1 MGTSQKETTEENGK
15 AVVSIPKT
23 SDVASTS
30 VQRSLQEQ
38 LLNTHLRAQ
47 HDETKK
53 TYAFWETQP
62 VAQFTEDTSTSQ
74 TLQEGPIDAPKTI
87 ADVRQEPYN
96 LPAGFEWST
105 CDVNDEKTVAEVYQ
119 LLTMNYVEDDDNMF
133 RFKYS
138 QQFLKWAL
146 QPPGWQED
154 WVLGVRVSASG
165 KLVAFITGVPAKMR
179 ACEATV
185 SMVEINFLCVHKKL
199 RQKRLAPVLIKEITR
214 RVNLRGIWQAA
225 YTAGVVLPKPVATA
239 QYWHRSLN
247 PKKLISVGFSRLA
260 PRMTL
265 ARTLKLYKLPEQTQT
280 PGLRPLKAED
290 APQVAELLRVYLAK
304 FQLAPEFTEEEI
316 RHYLVPQDGVI
327 DAYVVA
333 DEGGKLTDLMSYYT
347 LPSTIIG
354 NAQYDTL
361 KAAFMYYTVAA
372 KTPLLQLM
380 QDLLVLAHQKGHDV
394 FNALDIFENEKF
406 LKELKFGI
414 GDGRLRY
421 YLYNWRLKEE
431 LKAAQIGLVLL

>member
-1 MGTSQKETTEENGK
+1 MTKGKESAEENGK
-15 AVVSIPKT
+15 AVEPIKAP
-23 SDVASTS
+23 DGASS
-30 VQRSLQEQ
+30 SAQRNLQEQ
-38 LLNTHLRAQ
+38 LVKLQLRSQ
-47 HDETKK
+47 QGETKK

-62 VAQFTEDTSTSQ
+62 VAQFKEDGN
-74 TLQEGPIDAPKTI
+74 TLQILEEGPIDAPKTT

-105 CDVNDEKTVAEVYQ
+105 CDVNDKKIVEEVYQ

-138 QQFLKWAL
+138 QEFLQWAL
-146 QPPGWQED
+146 QPPGWQSE
-154 WVLGVRVSASG
+154 WVLGVRVSTSG
-165 KLVAFITGVPAKMR
+165 KLVAFITGVPATVR
-179 ACEATV
+179 ARHTAI

-214 RVNLRGIWQAA
+214 RVNLHGIWQAA
-225 YTAGVVLPKPVATA
+225 YTAGVVLPKPLATA

-265 ARTLKLYKLPEQTQT
+265 ARTLKLYKLPEQPVTE
-280 PGLRPLKAED
+280 GLRHLEPKD
-290 APQVAELLRVYLAK
+290 VPQVAELLRGHLAQ
-304 FQLAPEFTEEEI
+304 FELAPEFTEAEVL
-316 RHYLVPQDGVI
+316 HYLLPVEGVI
-327 DAYVVA
+327 DAYVV
-333 DEGGKLTDLMSYYT
+333 EGPDGKVTDLASYYT

-354 NAQYDTL
+354 NAQYNTL
-361 KAAFMYYTVAA
+361 KAAFMYYTVASR
-372 KTPLLQLM
+372 TPLLQLM
-380 QDLLVLAHQKGHDV
+380 QDLLVMAHQKGHDV
-394 FNALDIFENEKF
+394 FNALDIFDNEKF

-421 YLYNWRLKEE
+421 YLYNWRLARE
-431 LKAAQIGLVLL
+431 LKPQEVGLVLL